1 MIYQLN
7 KLVNIAFIS
16 ICVVCEHLMK
26 QIECDYTQIFVK
38 VGITCF
44 N

>member
-16 ICVVCEHLMK
+16 KSVVCEHLMK
-26 QIECDYTQIFVK
+26 QMSHIYAR
-38 VGITCF
+38 
-44 N
+44 

>member
-16 ICVVCEHLMK
+16 KCVVCEHLMK
-26 QIECDYTQIFVK
+26 QMLLVK
-38 VGITCF
+38 PTIL
-44 N
+44 

>member
-16 ICVVCEHLMK
+16 KSVVCEHLMK
-26 QIECDYTQIFVK
+26 QMLQI
-38 VGITCF
+38 IAR
-44 N
+44 